1 MYVKVPLPHGG
12 QTYCSQMA
20 SVMATG
26 RLCSVAYSVRLSLG
40 CCKAAQ
46 RECLMNLFF
55 CLNHEKRKNTD
66 GRFSLW
72 EPWKLIVRKGGVGIN
87 VSYTRCYQAY
97 CRKGHQYR
105 FRAQIFFFLFLKSK
119 NRKIITDRDLYKKK
133 SNTEVSNVKL
143 TDKKN
148 RGLIKWKTFQK
159 A

>member
-1 MYVKVPLPHGG
+1 MLHLLYGSRVLLLLTLVRECNRNQAESKVTVVSLQLKAYVRKSAFASWWTDLL
-12 QTYCSQMA
+12 QA

-40 CCKAAQ
+40 CCEAAQ

-105 FRAQIFFFLFLKSK
+105 FRAQTFFFF
-119 NRKIITDRDLYKKK
+119 
-133 SNTEVSNVKL
+133 
-143 TDKKN
+143 
-148 RGLIKWKTFQK
+148 F
-159 A
+159 